1 MPTLRY
7 RLSLKAAGT
16 LVVLLLVGISFAV
29 SQSKLE
35 DNLKQMSMTTV
46 TGYIQPVT
54 DLFGADMHSGY
65 YHAAEVEK
73 FGFHLRLDIIAMAAA
88 VSDGQKTFDAP
99 TPSGFNPATFKAP
112 TVFGGARTQV
122 VDSRT
127 GRPYSAVADGLF
139 TTNYMPL
146 AVPQLTIGNI
156 YGTQATVRYITLP
169 KMSGDN
175 IPNITLWGLG
185 ARHSISQYLP
195 MVPLDLSAGIYFNS
209 FTFGDLIDF
218 KGMAINAQASKSF
231 SIMTLYGG
239 LQWENSSM
247 NLKYTST
254 DITSPSV
261 NVSMDGA
268 NNFRFIAGLDLGL
281 GPIHLFADANF
292 GSITVFS
299 GGIGFGN

>member
-1 MPTLRY
+1 MFTLRD
-7 RLSLKAAGT
+7 RMSLRAAGT
-16 LVVLLLVGISFAV
+16 LAVLLLVATTLGV

-35 DNLKQMSMTTV
+35 DNLKQMGAATV

-65 YHAAEVEK
+65 FHAADIET

-88 VSDGQKTFDAP
+88 VSDGQKTYDAP
-99 TPSGFNPATFKAP
+99 TPWASPATFKAP
-112 TVFGGARTQV
+112 TVFGGPATSV
-122 VDSRT
+122 TNPST
-127 GRPYSAVADGLF
+127 GFSYHATVDGLF
-139 TTNYMPL
+139 NTSYMPL

-156 YGTQATVRYITLP
+156 FGTQATVRYITIP
-169 KMSGDN
+169 KMNGDQ

-185 ARHSISQYLP
+185 VRHSVSQYLP

-209 FTFGDLIDF
+209 FTFGELIDF

-231 SIMTLYGG
+231 SILTVYGG

-247 NLKYTST
+247 NLSYTST
-254 DITSPSV
+254 DITSPVVSI
-261 NVSMDGA
+261 SMDGA
-268 NNFRFIAGLDLGL
+268 NSFRFLAGIDLGL

-292 GSITVFS
+292 GSITAFS

>member
-1 MPTLRY
+1 MLTLRY
-7 RLSLKAAGT
+7 RMRLKAAGT
-16 LVVLLLVGISFAV
+16 LAVLLLVGTSFGI

-35 DNLKQMSMTTV
+35 DNLKQMGAATV

-54 DLFGADMHSGY
+54 DLFGANMHSGY
-65 YHAAEVEK
+65 YHAADVEK

-88 VSDGQKTFDAP
+88 VSDGQKTYDAP
-99 TPSGFNPATFKAP
+99 TPWNSPASFKAP
-112 TVFGGARTQV
+112 TVFGGPATQV
-122 VDSRT
+122 TNPST
-127 GRPYSAVADGLF
+127 GMSYKAVADGLIN
-139 TTNYMPL
+139 TNYMPL

-156 YGTQATVRYITLP
+156 FGTQATIRYITIP

-195 MVPLDLSAGIYFNS
+195 MVPVDLSAGIYFNS
-209 FTFGDLIDF
+209 FTFGDMIDF

-231 SIMTLYGG
+231 SILTVYGG
-239 LQWENSSM
+239 LQWENSTM
-247 NLKYTST
+247 NLTYTST

-261 NVSMDGA
+261 SISMDGA
-268 NNFRFIAGLDLGL
+268 NAFRFIAGIDLGL
-281 GPIHLFADANF
+281 GPIHLFADANL
-292 GSITVFS
+292 GSITAFS